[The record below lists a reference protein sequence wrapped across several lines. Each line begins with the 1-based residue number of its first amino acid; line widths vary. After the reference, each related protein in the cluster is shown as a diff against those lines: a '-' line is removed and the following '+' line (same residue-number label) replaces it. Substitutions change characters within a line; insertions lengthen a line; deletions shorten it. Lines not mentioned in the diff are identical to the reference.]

1 MEWELQPGRDERLAG
16 NLATSL
22 LKTLALLFMLIDHLG
37 VALFGNLLEMRVLGR
52 IALPLYAW
60 CLVVGNVKTRHPLR
74 YFGRLL
80 LLAAI
85 SQPLYMMALNHTWQH
100 LNILFLLALATA
112 AIQGIRLHRYGEQPL
127 AVHPPD
133 RFPEG
138 RESIGQN
145 IVYGF
150 AFVQPFFQ
158 NGGLPLQLLIGKA
171 FVFVFQSQN
180 AVRDLLQPPYLRV
193 VALSQQLFEKIFHCH
208 AG

>member
-1 MEWELQPGRDERLAG
+1 MICTGNSRLP
-16 NLATSL
+16 S
-22 LKTLALLFMLIDHLG
+22 
-37 VALFGNLLEMRVLGR
+37 
-52 IALPLYAW
+52 
-60 CLVVGNVKTRHPLR
+60 TRQTASR
-74 YFGRLL
+74 K
-80 LLAAI
+80 AAK
-85 SQPLYMMALNHTWQH
+85 
-100 LNILFLLALATA
+100 
-112 AIQGIRLHRYGEQPL
+112 
-127 AVHPPD
+127 
-133 RFPEG
+133 
-138 RESIGQN
+138 SIGQN

>member
-16 NLATSL
+16 NLDTSL

-80 LLAAI
+80 LLATI

-112 AIQGIRLHRYGEQPL
+112 GYVMG
-127 AVHPPD
+127 
-133 RFPEG
+133 
-138 RESIGQN
+138 
-145 IVYGF
+145 
-150 AFVQPFFQ
+150 
-158 NGGLPLQLLIGKA
+158 
-171 FVFVFQSQN
+171 
-180 AVRDLLQPPYLRV
+180 
-193 VALSQQLFEKIFHCH
+193 
-208 AG
+208 

>member
-16 NLATSL
+16 NLDTSL

-85 SQPLYMMALNHTWQH
+85 PSPC
-100 LNILFLLALATA
+100 I
-112 AIQGIRLHRYGEQPL
+112 
-127 AVHPPD
+127 
-133 RFPEG
+133 
-138 RESIGQN
+138 
-145 IVYGF
+145 
-150 AFVQPFFQ
+150 
-158 NGGLPLQLLIGKA
+158 
-171 FVFVFQSQN
+171 
-180 AVRDLLQPPYLRV
+180 
-193 VALSQQLFEKIFHCH
+193 
-208 AG
+208 